1 MMFYCAFKSA
11 VKCNWGYHSPQVSM
25 GGELNLPTT
34 IKVAVDVEVV
44 VVVQVVLI

>member
-11 VKCNWGYHSPQVSM
+11 VKCNWSYHSPQVSM